1 MGRHSGVWLGQQ
13 NIWEERN
20 LENVENEKLIGSYIE
35 MDLSGAVS
43 LFYVTT
49 QTTKKRAKELSI
61 ESQLCARHYFTT
73 LHVISLVFMTIF

>member
-43 LFYVTT
+43 LFYVTPRPLRRE
-49 QTTKKRAKELSI
+49 QRNYPLSPSYVPGTTSLLYMLFHLS
-61 ESQLCARHYFTT
+61 S
-73 LHVISLVFMTIF
+73 